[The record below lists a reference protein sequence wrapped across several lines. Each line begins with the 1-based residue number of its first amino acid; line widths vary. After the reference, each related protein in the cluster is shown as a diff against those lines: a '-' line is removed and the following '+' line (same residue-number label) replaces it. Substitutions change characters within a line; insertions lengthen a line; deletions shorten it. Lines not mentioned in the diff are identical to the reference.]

1 MIDIMLDMLL
11 HLESVLIVDAA
22 PPEIINK
29 IHYPVMKI
37 EDAWDCWSCVDPR
50 WQLHYKYFA
59 PSFPHERSVHSW

>member
-37 EDAWDCWSCVDPR
+37 EDA
-50 WQLHYKYFA
+50 
-59 PSFPHERSVHSW
+59 